1 MNWFHEWGLTLAIFV
16 PAVGL
21 ALVMLVPRAEE
32 TAAKVIALLASLG
45 LTHHRLSLEWA
56 RLEPVEGVHDQAA
69 IDHYRRVLEAAAE
82 HGVHPWVCLHHF
94 TLPQWFAEKGGFLL
108 EENRTTYWTRHVAF
122 VADNPG
128 IWMDH
133 CHNLKHA
140 RQGLVTHLMYAGVT
154 EPYRVGGKADNE
166 PE

>member
-1 MNWFHEWGLTLAIFV
+1 VLARNGKPATGSPWWFDSLNVKNGETFDV
-16 PAVGL
+16 
-21 ALVMLVPRAEE
+21 AL
-32 TAAKVIALLASLG
+32 
-45 LTHHRLSLEWA
+45 
-56 RLEPVEGVHDQAA
+56 
-69 IDHYRRVLEAAAE
+69 
-82 HGVHPWVCLHHF
+82 
-94 TLPQWFAEKGGFLL
+94 
-108 EENRTTYWTRHVAF
+108 

>member
-1 MNWFHEWGLTLAIFV
+1 MEL
-16 PAVGL
+16 VG
-21 ALVMLVPRAEE
+21 AGMY
-32 TAAKVIALLASLG
+32 
-45 LTHHRLSLEWA
+45 
-56 RLEPVEGVHDQAA
+56 Q
-69 IDHYRRVLEAAAE
+69 
-82 HGVHPWVCLHHF
+82 
-94 TLPQWFAEKGGFLL
+94 GG
-108 EENRTTYWTRHVAF
+108 R
-122 VADNPG
+122 DG